1 MNTLDNLC
9 LHQLYEELD
18 RLIDERKNTRQF
30 HRAPEGYT
38 VEEYLQELDEEEVYI
53 RQKIEEL
60 SIVQSDY
67 FDEEF

>member
-18 RLIDERKNTRQF
+18 NLIDERKHVRQY
-30 HRAPEGYT
+30 HQAPDGYT
-38 VEEYLQELDEEEVYI
+38 EEEYLQELDEEEQYL
-53 RQKIEEL
+53 RMKIEEL